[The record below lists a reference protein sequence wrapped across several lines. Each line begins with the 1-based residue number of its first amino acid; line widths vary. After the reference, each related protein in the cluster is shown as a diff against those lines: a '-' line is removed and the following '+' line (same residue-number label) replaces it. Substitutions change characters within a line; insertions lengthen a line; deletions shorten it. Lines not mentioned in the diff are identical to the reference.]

1 MTDRTLKKLKP
12 LVVAVLTVCFLF
24 AALPGCGS
32 SAPPSLGGESEGER
46 FIPYPK
52 GYVTDRLGASAYR
65 GAGNANLSPYYGSID
80 VYHLT
85 GSDRL
90 TILPRYKTYQ
100 QTTEYSCGPAAALM
114 VLHHYGNT
122 VWDELAIAKVME
134 TNTQTGTPTSGMV
147 RFFTKIGW
155 QVQSSLTAPKNDG
168 KSFPD
173 PEALG
178 ALVITLLRKV
188 TPIMVEN
195 IDWAGHWRVII
206 GYDTMGTKTIA
217 DDVLIMADSYD
228 TADHRQDGYTIVP
241 TEKFFYM
248 WYDSHLL
255 PPDQRLQQWL
265 IAVPPR

>member
-155 QVQSSLTAPKNDG
+155 QVQSSLTAPKKVIGKNTLDCMKGGMIYGNAASIDG
-168 KSFPD
+168 MIERMEEEK
-173 PEALG
+173 A
-178 ALVITLLRKV
+178 AIKT
-188 TPIMVEN
+188 
-195 IDWAGHWRVII
+195 A
-206 GYDTMGTKTIA
+206 KTIKPSK
-217 DDVLIMADSYD
+217 I
-228 TADHRQDGYTIVP
+228 
-241 TEKFFYM
+241 
-248 WYDSHLL
+248 
-255 PPDQRLQQWL
+255 
-265 IAVPPR
+265 